1 MRILN
6 LVSTGVILIAIFFL
20 STCLEKCF
28 WLTAALIVYGRE
40 IFIYPDLTPLCME
53 NIQFDIQAQDSGE
66 NYQIKKDRP
75 SVSSSSRP
83 RYAGFI

>member
-1 MRILN
+1 M
-6 LVSTGVILIAIFFL
+6 T
-20 STCLEKCF
+20 CF
-28 WLTAALIVYGRE
+28 WLTATLIVYGRE

-75 SVSSSSRP
+75 S
-83 RYAGFI
+83 GLI